1 VHGDIKSA
9 NILIDVNF
17 RAKVAD
23 FGLTRQGELG
33 VSGTPYWM
41 APELLTG
48 GTNTVE
54 SDVYAFGIT
63 LWEVYSREMP
73 YMNMTPIR
81 ALEGVVSGTRPT
93 IPALTP
99 ECIQSMIERC
109 WSQTAS
115 HRPDAQQ
122 LNNEFRQMESRNIRP
137 PAQLKSLLRMDKD
150 DSDSQNSTLRPLT
163 RTPFCSFNDMAGG
176 QIEPCQHGDVSVLFA
191 QVIGLPELV
200 ATMEP
205 HKISGMFHRLFARF
219 DKLAKEYNVFQGA
232 CHHKLKCTW
241 PHNQNFGLVLAWAS
255 LHVPSHCL
263 LLP

>member
-9 NILIDVNF
+9 NILVDVNF

-23 FGLTRQGELG
+23 FGLTTKGELG

-48 GTNTVE
+48 DTNTVE

-63 LWEVYSREMP
+63 LWEVYSRETP
-73 YMNMTPIR
+73 YSNTTPIR
-81 ALEGVVSGTRPT
+81 ALEGVVSGMRPT
-93 IPALTP
+93 IPAGTP
-99 ECIQSMIERC
+99 ECIHSMIERC

-122 LNNEFRQMESRNIRP
+122 LNDDLRQMESKNIRP
-137 PAQLKSLLRMDKD
+137 PAQLMSLLRMSKD
-150 DSDSQNSTLRPLT
+150 EADEQEADAGSQNSTRSPLT
-163 RTPFCSFNDMAGG
+163 LSSSFDMMVGG
-176 QIEPCQHGDVSVLFA
+176 QIEPRQHGDVSVLFA

-205 HKISGMFHRLFARF
+205 HKISGMFHRLFSRF

-232 CHHKLKCTW
+232 CRHKLKYTW
-241 PHNQNFGLVLAWAS
+241 PH
-255 LHVPSHCL
+255 H
-263 LLP
+263 